1 MRTIRLKIAFQGTH
15 FLGWQSQ
22 RNGKT
27 LQELFE
33 TLLAKI
39 FREKIILHGSSR
51 TDSGVH
57 ARGFVAHFKVK
68 SALSDRK
75 IKDALNFYLP
85 QEVVVLSAK
94 TAPDSFHA
102 RFHAKSKTY
111 QYEIWNHRTRP
122 VFDKAPFVLWVPP
135 KLDVIAMRRAAKP
148 LVGKHDFSA
157 FRDSGEEE
165 RSAVRNIKSFSISR
179 RGHLITI
186 KVAGDGFLKHMVR
199 IIVGTLISIG
209 RGKLPIKH
217 TISLLE
223 SKDRKKSGPAAKSQ
237 GLTLLQVRY

>member
-1 MRTIRLKIAFQGTH
+1 MRTVRLLIAFQGTH
-15 FLGWQSQ
+15 YLGWQSQ

-39 FREKIILHGSSR
+39 FKEKINLHGSSR

-57 ARGFVAHFKVK
+57 ARGFVAHFKAP
-68 SALSDRK
+68 SALPDHK

-85 QEVVVLSAK
+85 QDVVVLSAR
-94 TAPDSFHA
+94 TVADAFHA
-102 RFHAKSKTY
+102 RYHAKSKTY

-122 VFDKAPFVLWVPP
+122 VFDKAPFVLWVPT
-135 KLDVIAMRRAAKP
+135 KLDVRAMRQAAKH

-157 FRDSGEEE
+157 FRDSGDDE
-165 RSAVRNIKSFSISR
+165 RSAVRNIKSLTILKNGNNIS
-179 RGHLITI
+179 I
-186 KVAGDGFLKHMVR
+186 KVNGDGFLKHMVR
-199 IIVGTLISIG
+199 IIVGTLISVG
-209 RGKLPIKH
+209 RGKLPTKH
-217 TISLLE
+217 TITLLK

>member
-1 MRTIRLKIAFQGTH
+1 MRTVRLLIAFQGTNYW
-15 FLGWQSQ
+15 GWQSQ

-33 TLLAKI
+33 GLLLKI
-39 FREKIILHGSSR
+39 FREKINLHGSSR

-94 TAPDSFHA
+94 TAPDTFHA

-111 QYEIWNHRTRP
+111 QYEIWNHRTKP
-122 VFDKAPFVLWVPP
+122 FFDKAPYVLWVPP
-135 KLDVIAMRRAAKP
+135 KLDVEAMRKASKC
-148 LVGKHDFSA
+148 LVGKHDFTS

-165 RSAVRNIKSFSISR
+165 KSAVRNIKSFVISR
-179 RGHLITI
+179 EGNLIRI
-186 KVAGDGFLKHMVR
+186 KVTGDGFLKHMVR
-199 IIVGTLISIG
+199 IIVGTLIAIG
-209 RGKLPIKH
+209 RGKLPIIH

-223 SKDRKKSGPAAKSQ
+223 SKDRKKAGPAAKSQ
-237 GLTLLQVRY
+237 GLTLVKVRY